1 MNKMARKKLDANDLR
16 KMLMDERGT
25 ITIECALR
33 RAKKKWGK
41 K

>member
-1 MNKMARKKLDANDLR
+1 MVKKKLDVNDLR

-25 ITIECALR
+25 ITAKEALR
-33 RAKKKWGK
+33 MARKKWGK